1 VKAGR
6 AAVFVFA
13 ALAAGSPQRGLADQP
28 SRYPV
33 DIIAALPPGPG
44 AGLGTAVLVGRSGQL
59 YHAAAAGRWQRRAG
73 GGVAIDL
80 VAAVR
85 TQPGSDEVIAIG
97 ADAPP
102 FRYRAGA
109 WRADPLANRGPALLS
124 ADGPLAVLSI
134 GRHIYTL
141 EDGEW
146 KRRASAPHRVTAA
159 WAASATELL
168 VATADGGLARWNG
181 RRFTPVRAPLPADE
195 SIVALVGASP
205 AAVFG
210 RAEGGAWIRID
221 RAGTA
226 LVAPA
231 QELASFEQHAWAV
244 GPDASLLLAGAVQA
258 SGGARRPILARADR
272 NRLVVAGD
280 LPALPGGDRVAV
292 LLAHAPTG
300 EILIATRAGAV
311 RVRDRR
317 GAWHEGSAS
326 GVLPAPP
333 PRPGARSGAPA
344 RTR

>member
-1 VKAGR
+1 VSAGR
-6 AAVFVFA
+6 AAVFVVA
-13 ALAAGSPQRGLADQP
+13 ALAAGSPQRGLADEP

-33 DIIAALPPGPG
+33 DIIAALPPAPG

-59 YHAAAAGRWQRRAG
+59 YHPVAPGRWQRRAA
-73 GGVAIDL
+73 GGVAVDL

-85 TQPGSDEVIAIG
+85 AQPGSDEVIAIG

-102 FRYRAGA
+102 FRFGAGA
-109 WRADPLANRGPALLS
+109 WRAEPLANRGPALLS

-141 EDGEW
+141 EDGQW
-146 KRRASAPHRVTAA
+146 QRRASASQRVTAA
-159 WAASATELL
+159 WAASATALI

-210 RAEGGAWIRID
+210 RAETGAWIRID
-221 RAGTA
+221 RGGTA
-226 LVAPA
+226 QIAPA
-231 QELASFEQHAWAV
+231 QELAGFEEHAWAL
-244 GPDASLLLAGAVQA
+244 GPDASLLLAGTVPAQ
-258 SGGARRPILARADR
+258 GGARRPILARADR
-272 NRLVVAGD
+272 NRFVVAGD
-280 LPALPGGDRVAV
+280 LPALPAGHRVAV
-292 LLAHAPTG
+292 LLGHAPTG

-317 GAWHEGSAS
+317 GVWREGSAS

-333 PRPGARSGAPA
+333 ARPGARSGAPA